1 MSTAP
6 RTLQASDTVRR
17 ALDEQLYTLVGRPVR
32 EVRLTRVRRTEGL
45 RWVAMVIGP
54 NGKEVPLYDR
64 GLHHNAA
71 VILREAF
78 PDADWSAAQDYEVR
92 TGTLTRRTTA
102 APAGL
107 RGGRR

>member
-1 MSTAP
+1 MST
-6 RTLQASDTVRR
+6 TLQAADTVRR
-17 ALDEQLYTLVGRPVR
+17 ALDQQLYTLVGRPVR
-32 EVRLTRVRRTEGL
+32 EVRLTRVRRSEGL
-45 RWVAMVIGP
+45 RWVALVVGL
-54 NGKEVPLYDR
+54 NGKEVPLYDH
-64 GLHHNAA
+64 GLHHSAA

-78 PDADWSAAQDYEVR
+78 PGADWSAAQDYEVR